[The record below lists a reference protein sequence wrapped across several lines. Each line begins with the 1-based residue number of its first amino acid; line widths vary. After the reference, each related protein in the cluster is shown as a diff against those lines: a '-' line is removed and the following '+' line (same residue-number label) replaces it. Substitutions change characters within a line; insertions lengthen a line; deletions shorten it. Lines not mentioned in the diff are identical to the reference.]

1 VEQPERLEFNELFGG
16 PEHFVLQVNGQSMIE
31 DHIQDGD
38 FVVIR
43 KAETAQNGE
52 RVVAMIDEQVTL
64 KRFYREKNH
73 IRLEPANKTM
83 NPIIVNS
90 TEDAHILGVLVG
102 VMRKC

>member
-1 VEQPERLEFNELFGG
+1 
-16 PEHFVLQVNGQSMIE
+16 LQVQGQSMIE

-38 FVVIR
+38 YVVIH
-43 KAETAQNGE
+43 KKESANDGE
-52 RVVAMIDEQVTL
+52 RVVAMINDEVTL

-73 IRLEPANKTM
+73 VRLEPSNKTM

-102 VMRKC
+102 VLRKC